1 MYEILLERAAEKD
14 LNRLPPE
21 VFHRVISHI
30 KKLADNQRPPGSRKI
45 TGSQNSWR
53 IRIGDYRVI
62 YDIDDK
68 RKTVSVMF
76 IRHRKDAYR

>member
-1 MYEILLERAAEKD
+1 MHEILLERTAEKD

-21 VFHRVISHI
+21 VFRRVISHI
-30 KKLADNQRPPGSRKI
+30 KKLAENQRPSGSRKI
-45 TGSQNSWR
+45 TGSPNSWR

-68 RKTVSVMF
+68 RKTISVMF